1 MLFVRA
7 SQVIDAWL
15 GLIRLT
21 RKAWQTLPGDAL
33 GWVVMRGSGIRAPNR
48 VVRVGD
54 VTARLVEDPRL
65 GRYLDSGLMRI
76 HAQTVGHYVFSR
88 EPLDEKTLAHEAEH
102 IRQWRRYGPFY
113 LPLYFGSSGLAFARR
128 RRPYWD
134 NRFEVA
140 AMRRA
145 DREHPEQR

>member
-7 SQVIDAWL
+7 SQVIDGWL
-15 GLIRLT
+15 AVVAVLRWSW
-21 RKAWQTLPGDAL
+21 RTLPGDLL
-33 GWVVMRGSGIRAPNR
+33 GWVVMRGSGVRQPNR

-54 VTARLVEDPRL
+54 VTAHVVENKRL
-65 GRYLDSGLMRI
+65 GRYLDSGWMQI
-76 HAQTVGHYVFSR
+76 HAQTVGHYVFAR
-88 EPLDEKTLAHEAEH
+88 APLDPKTLAHECEH
-102 IRQWRRYGPFY
+102 IRQWRRFGPLY
-113 LPLYFGSSGLAFARR
+113 LPLYFGASGLALVRR

-145 DREHPEQR
+145 ERDTSDT